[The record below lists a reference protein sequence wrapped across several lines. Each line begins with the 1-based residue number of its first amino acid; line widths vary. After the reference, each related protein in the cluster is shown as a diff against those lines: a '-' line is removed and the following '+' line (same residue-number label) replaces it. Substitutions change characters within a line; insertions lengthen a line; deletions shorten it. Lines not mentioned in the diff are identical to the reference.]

1 MFISSRVNNCESES
15 NPAESVVQQQ
25 DHTERSEEQST
36 AVLCGQGRADT
47 QEHTVRGP
55 RVRRQSRSNN
65 LRWEKPTHMTLGC
78 ARKSQGVCGSV
89 LFPDPSENSMKGQK
103 SPS

>member
-47 QEHTVRGP
+47 QEHTVQGP
-55 RVRRQSRSNN
+55 RCETPEQVKQPALGEADTHDPWVCKEEPRGVR
-65 LRWEKPTHMTLGC
+65 K
-78 ARKSQGVCGSV
+78 GSV
-89 LFPDPSENSMKGQK
+89 S
-103 SPS
+103 